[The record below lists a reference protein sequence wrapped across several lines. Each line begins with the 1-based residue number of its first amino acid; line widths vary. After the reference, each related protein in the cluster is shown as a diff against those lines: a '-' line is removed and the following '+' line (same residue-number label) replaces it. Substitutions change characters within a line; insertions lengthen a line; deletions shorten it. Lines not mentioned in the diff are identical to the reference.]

1 MRATTSAAMMGPLN
15 TFLLK
20 FPRLIATIGLALVAT
35 LASGAPADEAQ
46 VEALSA
52 RSTQHDRRLDSADR
66 VLREHTEELRS
77 IRNRYEG
84 WMLGH
89 EARLRVIDERLR
101 QMDAR
106 LNRIDQG
113 FNSTA
118 ARVEQ
123 GEKRVE
129 QGEKRVDGAIDQ
141 LREQQV
147 GTEQRLV
154 DLLTNRTV
162 GIAAAIL
169 AILLAGVGGLFF
181 VRHSLRAAQS
191 GLGARAELALTS
203 IRSAEERLAQA
214 DTRLVEALTQQLM
227 RIREGAEGGSP
238 NSGLQGAQS
247 ADRAPNGA
255 ANVAAKSTPG
265 SMPAT
270 GAASSQLQQPPVD
283 HTLAIRLADELYR
296 MRRRLA
302 SLPEETRGIVSLR
315 RSIERLETEL
325 ADHGYDLVD
334 ATGRPYVDGLTME
347 ARFIPDDA
355 LAPGQRVISK
365 VIAPQVNYRGALV
378 RMAEVEVGLGG

>member
-1 MRATTSAAMMGPLN
+1 MMVSLN
-15 TFLLK
+15 AILPTIA
-20 FPRLIATIGLALVAT
+20 RLVVTIGLALGAE
-35 LASGAPADEAQ
+35 LSSAAPADEAQ
-46 VEALSA
+46 VEALA
-52 RSTQHDRRLDSADR
+52 TRVTQHDRL
-66 VLREHTEELRS
+66 LREHTEELRA
-77 IRNRYEG
+77 IRNRYEN
-84 WMLGH
+84 WMVGH
-89 EARLRVIDERLR
+89 DARLRLVDDRLR
-101 QMDAR
+101 QLDAR

-113 FNSTA
+113 FNNTA
-118 ARVEQ
+118 A
-123 GEKRVE
+123 RVE

-154 DLLTNRTV
+154 DLLTHRTV

-169 AILLAGVGGLFF
+169 AILLAVVGGFFF

-191 GLGARAELALTS
+191 GLGARAELALSS

-214 DTRLVEALTQQLM
+214 DTRLVEALTQQLA
-227 RIREGAEGGSP
+227 RIREGAENGSTTP
-238 NSGLQGAQS
+238 ELQSAQS
-247 ADRAPNGA
+247 ADRSANGGLNA
-255 ANVAAKSTPG
+255 AEKSAPG
-265 SMPAT
+265 SISAA
-270 GAASSQLQQPPVD
+270 GAASSQLQDAQVD

-302 SLPEETRGIVSLR
+302 SLPEETRGVVSLR

-334 ATGRPYVDGLTME
+334 ATGRAYVDGLTME
-347 ARFIPDDA
+347 ARFVPDDA

-378 RMAEVEVGLGG
+378 RMAEVEVSLGG

>member
-1 MRATTSAAMMGPLN
+1 MSMRQLICLMLGLLMGVGV
-15 TFLLK
+15 
-20 FPRLIATIGLALVAT
+20 ALA
-35 LASGAPADEAQ
+35 APADEAQ

-52 RSTQHDRRLDSADR
+52 RTTQHDRRLDGVDR
-66 VLREHTEELRS
+66 SLREQVEESRAIRS
-77 IRNRYEG
+77 RFEG
-84 WMLGH
+84 WLRGH
-89 EARLRVIDERLR
+89 DDRLRLIDERLR
-101 QMDAR
+101 VLDSR
-106 LNRIDQG
+106 LARIDQG

-118 ARVEQ
+118 A
-123 GEKRVE
+123 RVE

-147 GTEQRLV
+147 GTERRLV
-154 DLLTNRTV
+154 DLLTSRTV

-169 AILLAGVGGLFF
+169 TILLAGVGGFLF

-191 GLGARAELALTS
+191 GLGARAELALSS

-214 DTRLVEALTQQLM
+214 DTRLVEALTQQLV
-227 RIREGAEGGSP
+227 RIRESAGVGSDVSASAP
-238 NSGLQGAQS
+238 SQTDGRNPESGDS
-247 ADRAPNGA
+247 
-255 ANVAAKSTPG
+255 STI
-265 SMPAT
+265 ST
-270 GAASSQLQQPPVD
+270 STASSQLHQPPVD

-302 SLPEETRGIVSLR
+302 SLPEETRGVVSLR

-334 ATGRPYVDGLTME
+334 PTGRTYVDGLTME
-347 ARFIPDDA
+347 ARFIPDDT

-365 VIAPQVNYRGALV
+365 VIAPQVNFRGALV

>member
-15 TFLLK
+15 RVLLK
-20 FPRLIATIGLALVAT
+20 FPGLIATIGLALVAT

-66 VLREHTEELRS
+66 VLREHTEDLRS

-89 EARLRVIDERLR
+89 EARLRVVDERLR
-101 QMDAR
+101 QLDAR

-118 ARVEQ
+118 A
-123 GEKRVE
+123 RVE

-169 AILLAGVGGLFF
+169 VILLAGVGGVFF

-214 DTRLVEALTQQLM
+214 DTRLVEALTQQLV
-227 RIREGAEGGSP
+227 RIREGADGGSV
-238 NSGLQGAQS
+238 NSELPGGHS
-247 ADRAPNGA
+247 ADRAANGA
-255 ANVAAKSTPG
+255 SSSAGKSLQGAKS
-265 SMPAT
+265 AT
-270 GAASSQLQQPPVD
+270 GAASSQLQQPQVD

-302 SLPEETRGIVSLR
+302 SLPEETRGVVSLR

-334 ATGRPYVDGLTME
+334 ATGRTYVDGLTME
-347 ARFIPDDA
+347 ARFSPDDA

>member
-1 MRATTSAAMMGPLN
+1 MVGPLSSVLLHFARSLATIILALGAELTSA
-15 TFLLK
+15 
-20 FPRLIATIGLALVAT
+20 
-35 LASGAPADEAQ
+35 APADEAQ

-52 RSTQHDRRLDSADR
+52 RSTQHDRL
-66 VLREHTEELRS
+66 LREHTEELRS
-77 IRNRYEG
+77 IRNRYEP
-84 WMLGH
+84 WMVGH
-89 EARLRVIDERLR
+89 DARLRAIDERLR
-101 QMDAR
+101 QLDGR
-106 LNRIDQG
+106 LTRIDQG

-118 ARVEQ
+118 A
-123 GEKRVE
+123 RVE

-162 GIAAAIL
+162 GIASAIL
-169 AILLAGVGGLFF
+169 AILLAGVGGFLF
-181 VRHSLRAAQS
+181 VRRSLRAAQS
-191 GLGARAELALTS
+191 GLGARAELALSS

-214 DTRLVEALTQQLM
+214 DTRLVEALTQQLA
-227 RIREGAEGGSP
+227 RIREGADSGSVNSELPGGH
-238 NSGLQGAQS
+238 S
-247 ADRAPNGA
+247 ADRIANGA
-255 ANVAAKSTPG
+255 SNSAGKSVQGAKS
-265 SMPAT
+265 AT
-270 GAASSQLQQPPVD
+270 GAASSQLQQPQVD

>member
-1 MRATTSAAMMGPLN
+1 MSAGMTRPLK
-15 TFLLK
+15 TVFLSLAW
-20 FPRLIATIGLALVAT
+20 LVTTIGLVLGAGLTCA
-35 LASGAPADEAQ
+35 APADEAQ
-46 VEALSA
+46 VEALA
-52 RSTQHDRRLDSADR
+52 TRLNQHDR

-77 IRNRYEG
+77 IRNRYEA
-84 WMLGH
+84 WMVGH
-89 EARLRVIDERLR
+89 DARLRVIDERLR
-101 QMDAR
+101 QLDGR

-118 ARVEQ
+118 A
-123 GEKRVE
+123 RVE

-154 DLLTNRTV
+154 NLLTNRTV

-169 AILLAGVGGLFF
+169 AILLAGVGGFFF

-214 DTRLVEALTQQLM
+214 DTRLVEALTQQLA
-227 RIREGAEGGSP
+227 RIREGADSGSANAELQRGHAADRVPHGGSRTSP
-238 NSGLQGAQS
+238 KPA
-247 ADRAPNGA
+247 
-255 ANVAAKSTPG
+255 PG
-265 SMPAT
+265 SISAA
-270 GAASSQLQQPPVD
+270 GAASSQLQQPQVD

-302 SLPEETRGIVSLR
+302 SLPEETRGVVSLR

-325 ADHGYDLVD
+325 GDHGYDLVD

>member
-1 MRATTSAAMMGPLN
+1 
-15 TFLLK
+15 
-20 FPRLIATIGLALVAT
+20 
-35 LASGAPADEAQ
+35 
-46 VEALSA
+46 
-52 RSTQHDRRLDSADR
+52 
-66 VLREHTEELRS
+66 
-77 IRNRYEG
+77 
-84 WMLGH
+84 
-89 EARLRVIDERLR
+89 
-101 QMDAR
+101 
-106 LNRIDQG
+106 
-113 FNSTA
+113 
-118 ARVEQ
+118 
-123 GEKRVE
+123 
-129 QGEKRVDGAIDQ
+129 VDGAIDQ

-169 AILLAGVGGLFF
+169 AILLAGVGGFLF
-181 VRHSLRAAQS
+181 VRHSVRAAQS

-214 DTRLVEALTQQLM
+214 DTRLAEALTQQLA
-227 RIREGAEGGSP
+227 RVREGADGASA
-238 NSGLQGAQS
+238 NTGLQGGQS
-247 ADRAPNGA
+247 ADRIANGA
-255 ANVAAKSTPG
+255 SNVAVKSASG
-265 SMPAT
+265 SSSAT
-270 GAASSQLQQPPVD
+270 GAASSQLQQPQVD

-296 MRRRLA
+296 MRRRLV
-302 SLPEETRGIVSLR
+302 SLPEETRGVVSLR

-355 LAPGQRVISK
+355 LGPGQRVISK

>member
-1 MRATTSAAMMGPLN
+1 MLGPLN
-15 TFLLK
+15 TVMLEFSK
-20 FPRLIATIGLALVAT
+20 LVAT
-35 LASGAPADEAQ
+35 LGLALGSVLASAAPADEAQ
-46 VEALSA
+46 VEALAA

-66 VLREHTEELRS
+66 ILREHNEELRS

-89 EARLRVIDERLR
+89 DSRLRVIDERLR
-101 QMDAR
+101 QLDGR

-118 ARVEQ
+118 ARVA
-123 GEKRVE
+123 

-162 GIAAAIL
+162 GIASAIL
-169 AILLAGVGGLFF
+169 VILLAGVGGFLF

-191 GLGARAELALTS
+191 GLGARAELALSS

-214 DTRLVEALTQQLM
+214 DTRLVEALTQQLV
-227 RIREGAEGGSP
+227 RIREGAESGSA
-238 NSGLQGAQS
+238 NSDLQGGKS
-247 ADRAPNGA
+247 ADRAANRA
-255 ANVAAKSTPG
+255 SNVALTSAPG
-265 SMPAT
+265 SPSAT
-270 GAASSQLQQPPVD
+270 GPAGSQLQQPPVD

-302 SLPEETRGIVSLR
+302 SLPGETRGVVSLR

-347 ARFIPDDA
+347 ARFVPDDA

>member
-1 MRATTSAAMMGPLN
+1 MTGLPSKVRRAFPGSAAQLVV
-15 TFLLK
+15 
-20 FPRLIATIGLALVAT
+20 TIGMALAAEVISA
-35 LASGAPADEAQ
+35 APADEAQ

-52 RSTQHDRRLDSADR
+52 RLTQHDRL
-66 VLREHTEELRS
+66 LREHTEELRS
-77 IRNRYEG
+77 IRNRYEA
-84 WMLGH
+84 WILGH
-89 EARLRVIDERLR
+89 DARLRGIDERLR
-101 QMDAR
+101 QLDGR

-118 ARVEQ
+118 A
-123 GEKRVE
+123 RVE

-154 DLLTNRTV
+154 DLLTNRTG
-162 GIAAAIL
+162 GIASAIL
-169 AILLAGVGGLFF
+169 AILLAVVGGFWL
-181 VRHSLRAAQS
+181 VRNSLRAAQS
-191 GLGARAELALTS
+191 GLGARAELALSS

-214 DTRLVEALTQQLM
+214 DTRLVEALTQQLA
-227 RIREGAEGGSP
+227 RIREGAESGST
-238 NSGLQGAQS
+238 NSELPGSQSGDRVAFGAS
-247 ADRAPNGA
+247 ST
-255 ANVAAKSTPG
+255 AAKSV
-265 SMPAT
+265 SSSKSAT
-270 GAASSQLQQPPVD
+270 GAASSQLQQPQVD

-302 SLPEETRGIVSLR
+302 SLPEETRGVVSLR

-378 RMAEVEVGLGG
+378 RMAEVEVSLGG